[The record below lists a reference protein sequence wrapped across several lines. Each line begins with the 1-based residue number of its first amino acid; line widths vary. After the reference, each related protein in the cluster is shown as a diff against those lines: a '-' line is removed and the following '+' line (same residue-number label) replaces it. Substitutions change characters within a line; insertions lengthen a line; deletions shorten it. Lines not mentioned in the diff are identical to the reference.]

1 MSGQT
6 TNEILTPRPEHH
18 RSPESTVE
26 QPISAVEQT
35 KDQEQNLEIP
45 KEDSFLD
52 DAITKI
58 RSALGSSKR
67 KPVLMPQV
75 RDDITIKV
83 EAIMSSGLDE
93 AYLALAPLERQEFKL
108 KGEETAIEIR
118 SLLQET
124 KIKVKKIYELLIEWL
139 KVLPG
144 VNRFFLEQE
153 AKIKADQIIALHKQN
168 KHI

>member
-35 KDQEQNLEIP
+35 KDQEQSTEIP

-83 EAIMSSGLDE
+83 EAIMASGLDE
-93 AYLALAPLERQEFKL
+93 AYLALEPLQRQEFKL
-108 KGEETAIEIR
+108 KGEQTAIEIR

-168 KHI
+168 KHL